1 MKETFCSV
9 LKYLQELNNS
19 IFRVTSSGRMSDEE
33 PFEPLE
39 PTLQNILDAKS
50 LRLDQ
55 AVKILKRYQIFAHR
69 WVFVGGKGGVG
80 KTTSSC
86 SLAVQLSKV

>member
-1 MKETFCSV
+1 
-9 LKYLQELNNS
+9 
-19 IFRVTSSGRMSDEE
+19 MSDEE

-55 AVKILKRYQIFAHR
+55 AVKILKNTNLCLQM
-69 WVFVGGKGGVG
+69 GVRG
-80 KTTSSC
+80 RERGC
-86 SLAVQLSKV
+86 GENDE

>member
-9 LKYLQELNNS
+9 LKYLQELKNS

-55 AVKILKRYQIFAHR
+55 AVKILKR
-69 WVFVGGKGGVG
+69 
-80 KTTSSC
+80 
-86 SLAVQLSKV
+86 

>member
-1 MKETFCSV
+1 MNLVKETFCSV

-55 AVKILKRYQIFAHR
+55 AVKILKI
-69 WVFVGGKGGVG
+69 
-80 KTTSSC
+80 
-86 SLAVQLSKV
+86 

>member
-1 MKETFCSV
+1 
-9 LKYLQELNNS
+9 
-19 IFRVTSSGRMSDEE
+19 MSDEE

-55 AVKILKRYQIFAHR
+55 AVKILQKITNTCSQM
-69 WVFVGGKGGVG
+69 GVRG
-80 KTTSSC
+80 RERGC
-86 SLAVQLSKV
+86 GENDE